1 MLTILWFVMSM
12 WMAQSQHDRG
22 GQPAAATLQPGLGH
36 LHHPIATTSPEAQQ
50 FFDQGL
56 TLVYGFNHDEAIK
69 AFRRAAELDPASPM
83 PHWGIALALGP
94 NINLDV
100 DPEREK
106 AAFEEGQRAR
116 ALAAS
121 APANE
126 RAYVEALAKR
136 YSNDPK
142 ADLKALAVQ
151 FKDAMRDLSRQYPDD
166 LDAATLYAES
176 LMDLRPWQLW
186 SNAGAPAEGT
196 EEIVAVLESVLR
208 RDPMHVGANHYY
220 IHAVEASPTPERA
233 LVSAS
238 RLETLVPAAGHLVH
252 MPAHIYMRT
261 GDYAAAVASNARA
274 AQVDRDYM
282 ARTGADGVY
291 PLMYYSHNIDF
302 LASAAMMTG
311 QFAEAS
317 RAADEIVVKATA
329 AIAQMPMIEP
339 FAAKKLYVLLRFA
352 RWSEVLALPR
362 PDPQHKIL
370 TALWRFSRSVAQ
382 AALRH
387 TTDAEREREAYV
399 EARGSVPPDTAFN
412 YNSAGAIFGIADAVL
427 EARIAGA
434 KGDHEAAVGAWARA
448 VAAQDALNYDEPP
461 DWFYPVRESHGAALL
476 RIGRFEEGERVFRAD
491 LDRNPRNPRSL
502 FGLMQALKAQKKDSA
517 AAIVEKQ
524 FEAAWQRADVPLRLT
539 DF

>member
-1 MLTILWFVMSM
+1 MRRIALLVLSVWAV
-12 WMAQSQHDRG
+12 QGQHDHG
-22 GQPAAATLQPGLGH
+22 NQPGAAVLLPGLGR
-36 LHHPIATTSPEAQQ
+36 LHHPIATRSPEAQQ

-100 DPEREK
+100 DPAREK
-106 AAFEEGQRAR
+106 AAYEAAARAR
-116 ALAAS
+116 ALS
-121 APANE
+121 VRAPANE
-126 RAYVEALAKR
+126 RAYVDALVKR
-136 YSNDPK
+136 YTADPN
-142 ADLKALAVQ
+142 ADLKVLAVTY
-151 FKDAMRDLSRQYPDD
+151 KDAMRDLTSRYPDD

-186 SNAGAPAEGT
+186 SNDGQPAEGT
-196 EEIVAVLESVLR
+196 SEIVAVLESVLR

-274 AQVDRDYM
+274 AQVDRDYI
-282 ARTGADGVY
+282 AKTGAEGVY
-291 PLMYYSHNIDF
+291 PLMYYMHNVDF

-311 QFAEAS
+311 QFTEAS
-317 RAADEIVVKATA
+317 RAAGELVEKATP

-339 FAAKKLYVLLRFA
+339 VGAKKLYVLLRFA
-352 RWSEVLALPR
+352 RWNDVLSLPL
-362 PDPQHKIL
+362 PDAQHRIL
-370 TALWRFSRSVAQ
+370 SALWHFGRGVAQ
-382 AALRH
+382 AALGR
-387 TTDAEREREAYV
+387 TTDAGRERSAYR
-399 EARGSVPPDTAFN
+399 EARGAVPPDTSFG
-412 YNSAGAIFGIADAVL
+412 YNSAREIFAIADAVL
-427 EARIAGA
+427 DARIAGA
-434 KGDHEAAVGAWARA
+434 ARDYDAASAAWTRA
-448 VAAQDALNYDEPP
+448 VAAQDALKYDEPP
-461 DWFYPVRESHGAALL
+461 DWFYPVRESLGAALM
-476 RIGRFEEGERVFRAD
+476 RAGRFEEGERVFRDD
-491 LDRNPRNPRSL
+491 LDRNPRNGRSL
-502 FGLMQALKAQKKDSA
+502 FGLWQALQAQKKDSA

-524 FEAAWQRADVPLRLT
+524 YEAAWAHADVVLRLNEY
-539 DF
+539 

>member
-22 GQPAAATLQPGLGH
+22 GQPAAAALLPGLGH

-317 RAADEIVVKATA
+317 KAADQLVANARPALAE
-329 AIAQMPMIEP
+329 MPMLEP
-339 FAAKKLYVLLRFA
+339 FVAKTMYVLLRFA
-352 RWSEVLALPR
+352 RWDDVLRLRQPEQKYAL
-362 PDPQHKIL
+362 L
-370 TALWRFSRSVAQ
+370 TTVFHFGRGVAY
-382 AALRH
+382 AAKANVAEAEKARAAY
-387 TTDAEREREAYV
+387 TT
-399 EARGSVPPDTAFN
+399 ARKTVPADGDWG
-412 YNSAGAIFGIADAVL
+412 YNKAKDVLQITDAVL
-427 EARIAGA
+427 AGWIARAKRDDAGA
-434 KGDHEAAVGAWARA
+434 VRAFRDAVLAE
-448 VAAQDALNYDEPP
+448 DMLKYDEPP
-461 DWFYPVRESHGAALL
+461 DWFYPTRESLGAALVRANRL
-476 RIGRFEEGERVFRAD
+476 DEAERVFRDD
-491 LDRNPRNPRSL
+491 LTRNPNNGRSL
-502 FGLMQALKAQKKDSA
+502 FGLWQTLLAMKKESA
-517 AAIVEKQ
+517 AAAEKQ
-524 FEAAWQRADVPLRLT
+524 FDEAWKHADVKLRLV

>member
-1 MLTILWFVMSM
+1 MLSILLFVMS
-12 WMAQSQHDRG
+12 WWAAQSPHDRG
-22 GQPAAATLQPGLGH
+22 SQPAATALLPGLGH

-69 AFRRAAELDPASPM
+69 AFRRAAELDAASPM

-94 NINLDV
+94 NINLEV

-106 AAFEEGQRAR
+106 AAFEEAQRAR
-116 ALAAS
+116 ALAVS

-126 RAYVEALAKR
+126 RAYVDALAKR
-136 YSNDPK
+136 YSDDPN

-151 FKDAMRDLSRQYPDD
+151 FKDAMRDLSRRYPDD

-186 SNAGAPAEGT
+186 SIAGTPAEGT

-208 RDPMHVGANHYY
+208 RDPAHIGANHYY
-220 IHAVEASPTPERA
+220 IHAVEASRTPERG

-282 ARTGADGVY
+282 ARAGAEGVY

-311 QFAEAS
+311 QLAEAS
-317 RAADEIVVKATA
+317 RAADELVTKATA

-339 FAAKKLYVLLRFA
+339 FAAKKLYVGLRFA
-352 RWSEVLALPR
+352 RWSDVLTLPR

-370 TALWRFSRSVAQ
+370 TTLWHFGRGVAH

-387 TTDAEREREAYV
+387 TTEAERERAAYV
-399 EARGSVPPDTAFN
+399 EARGAVPPDTAFN

-427 EARIAGA
+427 EARIAVA
-434 KGDHEAAVGAWARA
+434 KDDDAAAVAAWARA

-476 RIGRFEEGERVFRAD
+476 RVGRFEEGEGVFRAD
-491 LDRNPRNPRSL
+491 LDRNPRNGRSL
-502 FGLMQALKAQKKDSA
+502 FGLWQALRAQRKDA
-517 AAIVEKQ
+517 AAALVEKQ
-524 FEAAWQRADVPLRLT
+524 YEAAWQHADVALRLT